1 VQQERAMESGNTTV
15 SQPKQS
21 KAAERPM
28 ETGMG
33 MGKKM
38 MGQMGHGGGPMEMM
52 QKMMA
57 QMSQGDG
64 KPAMEKMMGMCM
76 SMCSDMMTSMR
87 QTNALAV
94 HATPELQQ
102 AFGEWLNGLEY
113 QALGHLAKGA
123 ADASD
128 VAQSLKITEDS
139 SLYLLN
145 RLATSGKIT
154 LTGKLKA
161 NRQE

>member
-1 VQQERAMESGNTTV
+1 
-15 SQPKQS
+15 
-21 KAAERPM
+21 
-28 ETGMG
+28 MG

-38 MGQMGHGGGPMEMM
+38 MGQTGHGGGPMEMM

-64 KPAMEKMMGMCM
+64 KPAMEKMMG
-76 SMCSDMMTSMR
+76 MCSDMMTSMR

-113 QALGHLAKGA
+113 QALGLLAKGA

-139 SLYLLN
+139 ALYLLN

-154 LTGKLKA
+154 LTGKLKS
-161 NRQE
+161 

>member
-1 VQQERAMESGNTTV
+1 MESDNTTA

-21 KAAERPM
+21 QAAESSM
-28 ETGMG
+28 ETGTG

-38 MGQMGHGGGPMEMM
+38 TGQMGHGGGPMEMM
-52 QKMMA
+52 QKMMP

-64 KPAMEKMMGMCM
+64 KPAMEKMLG
-76 SMCSDMMTSMR
+76 MCSDMMTSMR
-87 QTNALAV
+87 QMNALAV
-94 HATPELQQ
+94 HATPELQL

-113 QALGHLAKGA
+113 QALGLLANGA

-139 SLYLLN
+139 ALYLLN

-154 LTGKLKA
+154 LAGKLKG
-161 NRQE
+161 